1 MVEKPALDVGPDGRI
16 TYFGPAAQAPPLAA
30 EMSPSASS
38 QSTGPQSAGP
48 KSAGPN
54 SAASAAGAGSTEV
67 RDLGG
72 LLMPGLVNTHAH
84 SPMTLVRGAG
94 DGLPLLR
101 WLHEAMFPR
110 EGQMTDEDIAWGMT
124 LGTAEMLR
132 AGITT
137 TCEMYLW
144 EDAAI
149 AAGRAAGIRLFMCP
163 GVIKLPGQDG
173 PGWLEK
179 RISAIADVHKR
190 EHDPNQTV
198 TIGFGP
204 HSIYSLGPQACG
216 EVAAAA
222 AELDA
227 LLHIHVAETREEG
240 AAVEAEHGGASTV
253 QILAEAGVF
262 VGRTLTAHSVWLND
276 ADLATYVEHD
286 VAVAHCPISNMKL
299 GSGTARVVD
308 MLNAGITVSLATD
321 GPASN
326 DDLDLWEEIKMAPLL
341 ARVSGHDAT
350 AISAAT
356 SLSLATSGGAKALG
370 LDVGQLAAGRWADFI
385 RVDLDNS
392 VFVPVTSPDE
402 LVAHVAW
409 SGSSH
414 VSDVWVAGNQVVQNE
429 QCVNVDESQA
439 RAQVQQRAE
448 RIVRDLAAHA

>member
-1 MVEKPALDVGPDGRI
+1 MRYLADVAFPCTEGFPVVEKPALDVGSDGRI
-16 TYFGPAAQAPPLAA
+16 TYFGPAASAPEL
-30 EMSPSASS
+30 EVGSANSN
-38 QSTGPQSAGP
+38 
-48 KSAGPN
+48 PN
-54 SAASAAGAGSTEV
+54 EV
-67 RDLGG
+67 REIGG

-110 EGQMTDEDIAWGMT
+110 EGKMTDDDVKWGMT
-124 LGTAEMLR
+124 LGVAEMLR
-132 AGITT
+132 SGVTT

-149 AAGRAAGIRLFMCP
+149 AAGREAGIRLLMCP
-163 GVIKLPGQDG
+163 GLLKLPGHDA

-179 RISAIADVHKR
+179 RISAITQVHKN

-204 HSIYSLGPQACG
+204 HSLYSLGPELCA
-216 EVAAAA
+216 EVAVAA

-240 AAVEAEHGGASTV
+240 VEVEAAHGGASTV
-253 QILAEAGVF
+253 QILADAGVF
-262 VGRTLTAHSVWLND
+262 VGRTLTAHSVWLDD

-299 GSGTARVVD
+299 GSGTARVTD

-341 ARVSGHDAT
+341 ARVTGLDAT
-350 AISAAT
+350 AIPAAT

-370 LDVGQLAAGRWADFI
+370 LDVGTLEAGRWADFI
-385 RVDLDNS
+385 RIDTDNS
-392 VFVPVTSPDE
+392 VFVPVTTPDE
-402 LVAHVAW
+402 LIAHTAW

-414 VSDVWVAGNQVVQNE
+414 VSDVWVAGNQVVSQGD
-429 QCVNVDESQA
+429 CVNVDEEKA
-439 RAQVQQRAE
+439 RAEVQSRAQ
-448 RIVRDLAAHA
+448 RIVHELASQK